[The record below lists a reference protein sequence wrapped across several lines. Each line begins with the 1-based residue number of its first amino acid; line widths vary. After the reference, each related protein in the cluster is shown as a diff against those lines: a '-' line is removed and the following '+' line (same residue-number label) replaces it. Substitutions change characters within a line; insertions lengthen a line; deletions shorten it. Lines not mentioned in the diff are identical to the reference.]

1 MRSRVAERIISVG
14 GGKGGV
20 GKSVVATN
28 LAVAMADEGKEVVL
42 VDADLGAANLHTL
55 LGLEKPGPTIQSFL
69 EHEVE
74 SLEMARVA
82 TRVPRLSLVRGAGAI
97 PGAAN
102 INHGQKMRLL
112 RNIAALEAQI
122 IIVDVGAGAAYN
134 QLDLFDMADQKLVV
148 MTPQLTSL
156 QNAYGFV
163 KGAVYRVLSAILRP
177 YGFEEL
183 LDSSK
188 ATAETAQLQTLLK
201 DAYACSPKL
210 KAEVQEALSTF
221 RVRLFGNQVID
232 PREGTVFRAVGKMM
246 ADFLNISAPLLGFA
260 RATRGVHDSVNRRK
274 PFLLDAKSEETA
286 TAMREAAHVLL
297 EEAVGGK
304 RLNFE
309 EAVAQMDQPAQPVA
323 A

>member
-28 LAVAMADEGKEVVL
+28 LAVAMAEEGKEVVL

-55 LGLEKPGPTIQSFL
+55 LGLDKPGPTLQSFL

-82 TRVPRLSLVRGAGAI
+82 TRVPRLSLVRGAGAV

-112 RNIAALEAQI
+112 RNIASLEAQV
-122 IIVDVGAGAAYN
+122 IIVDVGAGSAYN

-163 KGAVYRVLSAILRP
+163 KGAVYRVLTAILRP

-183 LDSSK
+183 LDNTK
-188 ATAETAQLQTLLK
+188 ATAETARLGGLLK
-201 DAYACSPKL
+201 DAYACSPKM
-210 KAEVQEALSTF
+210 KAEVLEALVNF
-221 RVRLFGNQVID
+221 RLRLFGNQVID
-232 PREGTVFRAVGKMM
+232 PKEGVAFRAVGKMM
-246 ADFLNISAPLLGFA
+246 ADFLGISAPLLGFA

-274 PFLLDAKSEETA
+274 PFLLDAKTEETA
-286 TAMREAAHVLL
+286 IAMREAAHVLL
-297 EEAVGGK
+297 EEAVGARPISYEDSMT
-304 RLNFE
+304 RLE
-309 EAVAQMDQPAQPVA
+309 PVA